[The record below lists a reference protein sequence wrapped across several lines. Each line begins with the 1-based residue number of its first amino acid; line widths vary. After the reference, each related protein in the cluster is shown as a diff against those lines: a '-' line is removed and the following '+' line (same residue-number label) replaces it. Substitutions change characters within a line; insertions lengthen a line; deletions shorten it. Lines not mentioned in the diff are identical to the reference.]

1 MLDVFEIPRF
11 PPSARNPSGLP
22 PSIGET
28 IQLSNNKFSSNTFKK
43 CEKQFCKIQ
52 ILCPSING
60 CFRTEKSLLARIS
73 FRDSV
78 HCLCPVRE
86 APFNLSPPLF
96 GHCPFGGGGLNPCPD
111 GLGHFFRE
119 EFFQVQM
126 GICLI
131 LGGSK
136 PLPGWFG
143 ALMQ

>member
-78 HCLCPVRE
+78 HCLCPIRK
-86 APFNLSPPLF
+86 ASLF
-96 GHCPFGGGGLNPCPD
+96 
-111 GLGHFFRE
+111 
-119 EFFQVQM
+119 
-126 GICLI
+126 
-131 LGGSK
+131 LGGREKRLGRNRPPQNGGIGGSVARSGEWRGGPCDQPK
-136 PLPGWFG
+136 V
-143 ALMQ
+143 